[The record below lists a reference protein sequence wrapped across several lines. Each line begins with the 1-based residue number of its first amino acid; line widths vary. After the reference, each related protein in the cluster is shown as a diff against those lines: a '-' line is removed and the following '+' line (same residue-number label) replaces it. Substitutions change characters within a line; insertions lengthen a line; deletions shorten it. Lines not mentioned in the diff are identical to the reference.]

1 MVTPVLILFNIKT
14 MQMTY
19 FRLYIIKVVKG
30 IEIRHIPLLLEPSY
44 AIHYME
50 KGGDIY
56 GRYQTVSDKSSSG
69 RTQGLSTRTVEIP
82 HHC

>member
-1 MVTPVLILFNIKT
+1 VVTPVLILFNIKT

-30 IEIRHIPLLLEPSY
+30 IEIQSIPLLLEPSY
-44 AIHYME
+44 TIYYME

-56 GRYQTVSDKSSSG
+56 GRYQKVFNVSI
-69 RTQGLSTRTVEIP
+69 TRLP
-82 HHC
+82 